1 MNLRYDWKTAA
12 VLISTGLA
20 IAITVYFHVILDS
33 QYVFT
38 HFNYVPI
45 ILATYLYGR
54 RGMAVPVTLV
64 GILLVTDLISLDGS
78 SLFNDLIRSTIMVL
92 VGLVVASMRE
102 VSKREEAEIEL
113 KNMQLSE
120 AGKIAHMGNW
130 TVDVR
135 ENNITWSEEVFKI
148 FGRDPSSYRP
158 RAEDFLELLS
168 GEDREKVPVLM
179 DRSVRE
185 SGHLDTDVKIV
196 WKDGTAR
203 FVYILGE
210 AKYGP
215 DGEIVKASG
224 IVQDIT
230 ERKNVEEKL
239 RMMNAKFD
247 LVVSIIRHDM
257 KNLLTAT
264 AGFLE
269 LSKSSKT
276 DENRERYVDKGLNV
290 LGRLNDV
297 IEETKD
303 FQSIGTSMPVW
314 NDVGSILSRFEG
326 AVEET
331 GRKLDVQTDG
341 VEIFSSPV
349 IEKVLYNLIENS
361 LRHGEG
367 ATFVRFRIEDHENFT
382 ALICE
387 DDGPGVL
394 NEEKEMIFNKGVGKN
409 TGLGLFFAKEALA
422 LDDIT
427 IEEKGTYGQGAKF
440 VLMVRS
446 SSIRKRTN

>member
-12 VLISTGLA
+12 VLILTGMA

-45 ILATYLYGR
+45 ILATYLFGR
-54 RGMAVPVTLV
+54 RGMAVPIILVT
-64 GILLVTDLISLDGS
+64 ILLVTDLIPFDGS
-78 SLFNDLIRSTIMVL
+78 LLFEDLVRSMIMVL
-92 VGLVVASMRE
+92 VGIVIASMRE

-113 KNMQLSE
+113 KNIQLSE

-130 TVDVR
+130 TIDVR
-135 ENNITWSEEVFKI
+135 ENKITWSEEVFKI

-158 RAEDFLELLS
+158 RTEDFLEFLS

-179 DRSVRE
+179 DRSMRE
-185 SGHLDTDVKIV
+185 SGHLDMDVKIV
-196 WKDGTAR
+196 WKDGTVR
-203 FVYILGE
+203 FAYILGE
-210 AKYGP
+210 AKYGS
-215 DGEIVKASG
+215 DGKIATVTG

-230 ERKNVEEKL
+230 ERKSVEEKL

-247 LVVSIIRHDM
+247 LVVSILRHDM

-264 AGFLE
+264 SGYLE
-269 LSKSSKT
+269 LSKT
-276 DENRERYVDKGLNV
+276 DEKKEKYVDKGLNI

-314 NDVGSILSRFEG
+314 NDVGSILSRYK
-326 AVEET
+326 AIVTET
-331 GRKLDVQTDG
+331 GRKFDVQTEG

-349 IEKVLYNLIENS
+349 IDKVLYNLIDNS
-361 LRHGEG
+361 IRHGEG
-367 ATFVRFRIEDHENFT
+367 ATFVRFRIEDHGNLT

-394 NEEKEMIFNKGVGKN
+394 NEEKELIFNKGVGKN
-409 TGLGLFFAKEALA
+409 TGLGLFFVKEALA

-427 IEEKGTYGQGAKF
+427 IEEKGMYGQGAVF
-440 VLMVRS
+440 AMMVRS
-446 SSIRKRTN
+446 NHVRKRPN